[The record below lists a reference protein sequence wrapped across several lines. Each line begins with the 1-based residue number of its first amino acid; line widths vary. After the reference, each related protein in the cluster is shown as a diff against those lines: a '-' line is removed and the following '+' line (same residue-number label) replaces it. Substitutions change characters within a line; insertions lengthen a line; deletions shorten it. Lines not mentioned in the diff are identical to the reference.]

1 MIKYIGYCQDIRQ
14 QYVYKVEFIKPS
26 SSSSTTNIELSGDSP
41 IILKTNSDELFAPI
55 KTQSVTVN
63 IVSKNY
69 IFDLYNVDFSVE
81 CNISKR
87 LSTETDNDFKYIF
100 QGYVTPNVY
109 TQDFNYISTISVECI
124 SYLAKLKY
132 LDYQLID
139 TEPGIYSMTKILMH
153 LLNNEPIMYC
163 ARRRIGIDE
172 TIYDAGLNHIFL
184 DERNFFENNEE
195 HKPWKQYEVLEEIC
209 KILGVSLVEHQG
221 EIEVDNTVYYKAY
234 YMIQYRSGI
243 ITRYINTAYLTAPE
257 DIPDYTPDVDDPV
270 PSTVIQTTIILYDG
284 VNNIDL
290 FASSNNTISLEE
302 TFKKIEVKAN
312 TYPYEDAVNELLSSD
327 NWELYSHIYNNVEL
341 STLMNTAFC
350 PYFQFKR
357 SDDKI
362 FNIYYMYYTT
372 DTMTPYQYQML
383 LDGNNHYSGFQ
394 KYPLIDNKKWMC
406 SMITDFANPSQLVT
420 DSNYIGVGLLK
431 VASYEISK
439 ANLTSSLNWE
449 DEITLYLGLKNLNI
463 ENYYNHTHQEDWMN
477 WMDAWDGLNSDVDS
491 FIRLNFGYNESGIN
505 RTYLP
510 DNPLLKIESESDVII
525 KQDSYLVIS
534 GKMGLNDCEY
544 IDSQPNDWVESDNFN
559 NPMAFCLVD
568 QNMENVFKHHDNLQA
583 LYNNRNYVG
592 FPFLDVQIR
601 IGDKICCEA
610 QYLDVSDGGLK
621 KQYKWMTA
629 AELDDLID
637 SPDYDPNM
645 NYSCHFTIPVAQ
657 DKFSFF
663 KLHDITNTCDWRL
676 GLESANG
683 FAIPLPKDANLSGKL
698 IIYINYPTQ
707 ELFTNGSISR
717 YYDNYSDFLKLPWI
731 ERRIVTIE
739 PNPNNMW
746 NVSNW
751 NPEDIQYTYKG
762 TYPNNV
768 IIKNLKFDIKPV
780 KFFTVTD
787 TADKN
792 SNNKQTDHTYSNIIN
807 EYIAIDDDKSIECK
821 INTQDDAKDR
831 SFSSLLKKDSDGKY
845 QYVDKMWTGTTG
857 LYQIQ
862 ENNVIDTYKAHYED
876 RKIIFDCDIK
886 GVDYGPLD
894 VFAESFSNNIHQMIP
909 DSQEKDLRNNSTKI
923 KLIEI

>member
-132 LDYQLID
+132 LDYQLVD

-163 ARRRIGIDE
+163 ATKRIGIDE

-221 EIEVDNTVYYKAY
+221 EIEVDSTLYNKAY

-243 ITRYINTAYLTAPE
+243 ISRYTNTAYLTAPE
-257 DIPDYTPDVDDPV
+257 DIPDYTPDVDDPI

-284 VNNIDL
+284 ANDIDL

-312 TYPYEDAVNELLSSD
+312 TYPYEDAINSLLSSD
-327 NWELYSHIYNNVEL
+327 NWLLLSEVYNNILLNEIQNSADV
-341 STLMNTAFC
+341 
-350 PYFQFKR
+350 PYLKYQR
-357 SDDKI
+357 SDNKH
-362 FNIYYMYYTT
+362 FVIYYLYYKT
-372 DTMTPYQYQML
+372 DTMTPYRYIVD
-383 LDGNNHYSGFQ
+383 LDSTTHKYSGTREDLL
-394 KYPLIDNKKWMC
+394 YRNDWMLC
-406 SMITDFANPSQLVT
+406 LVNNPSQT
-420 DSNYIGVGLLK
+420 SPICDNKRVGMALMK
-431 VASYEISK
+431 IASYEDTN
-439 ANLTSSLNWE
+439 ATLVSSLPWTEQVVLYTGLNNFNIDNYNDISTIQDYNEWRGHIE
-449 DEITLYLGLKNLNI
+449 HHLWNYLGEYDDNN
-463 ENYYNHTHQEDWMN
+463 
-477 WMDAWDGLNSDVDS
+477 GLNS
-491 FIRLNFGYNESGIN
+491 
-505 RTYLP
+505 TYEPLH
-510 DNPLLKIESESDVII
+510 PLLKIVSEADVII
-525 KQDSYLVIS
+525 SNDSYLVIS
-534 GKMGLNDCEY
+534 GKIAINDAEY
-544 IDSQPNDWVESDNFN
+544 IDSQPNEWNGSDMFN
-559 NPMAFCLVD
+559 RPKSYNLVD
-568 QNMENVFKHHDNLQA
+568 QGQENELLPWTVGPAFLG
-583 LYNNRNYVG
+583 YINNRKYWG
-592 FPFLDVQIR
+592 FDTVDIQIR
-601 IGDKICCEA
+601 IGNKICCPAVYIEPSTGTKYT
-610 QYLDVSDGGLK
+610 QYIWLTAEEYTEYDVSGTG
-621 KQYKWMTA
+621 YS
-629 AELDDLID
+629 LD
-637 SPDYDPNM
+637 Y
-645 NYSCHFTIPVAQ
+645 HFYLPAGQ
-657 DKFSFF
+657 DKWSWY
-663 KLHDITNTCDWRL
+663 KMYDITNTCDWRL
-676 GLESANG
+676 GLDGANG
-683 FAIPLPKDANLSGKL
+683 FAIPLPKDADLSGKL
-698 IIYINYPTQ
+698 TIYIGAPHYHTYLDYIDGASDVLSLPT
-707 ELFTNGSISR
+707 TTSTVTVNVDPNDMWKHGSIWNEFNVDWD
-717 YYDNYSDFLKLPWI
+717 YEGCLPSC
-731 ERRIVTIE
+731 VL
-739 PNPNNMW
+739 
-746 NVSNW
+746 
-751 NPEDIQYTYKG
+751 IQ
-762 TYPNNV
+762 
-768 IIKNLKFDIKPV
+768 NLKFDIKPV
-780 KFFTVTD
+780 KFFSLTD
-787 TADKN
+787 TTDKN
-792 SNNKQTDHTYSNIIN
+792 SNNKQTDHTYSNIVN